1 MASVDGPIFYPEHY
15 PGADLGAKIHNAVQE
30 LPASGGT
37 IDGRRFGGHQAIS
50 ATVIVDR
57 PVCLLL
63 GHAQITMSATPG
75 ILTVGSGRLSLEGMP
90 IEGTRLYTSLP
101 QGDMIR
107 HTANSMFQ
115 CKHLYFAPTGTQT
128 GGAAISIVPTTY
140 ANRHLVQECDFE
152 SLYRGILIGN
162 ANTIL
167 IDRCGFSNTVHAG
180 IQSSYIPA
188 ASDSGQT
195 SITNCVFGTN
205 DAASTAACVYW
216 LDSSGLYMVNNTI
229 LAHSYAV
236 LVECTQDVG
245 AFNEFMFYN
254 NRISHQRSYGI
265 ICKRA
270 AGTAVLQG
278 IQVFGNSFGLTDANA
293 AAGFSLQTISVGFAQ
308 NVIVQG
314 NYFSMTLA
322 THQGCEIAGGTNIT
336 IGGNMF
342 TTSHAAA
349 HAINVGS
356 LPVGLSVLPNSYY
369 GFTTPLTN
377 ASATTVVY
385 PAAVSPPTD
394 GQVALL
400 VQRNVDGV
408 ITTQPVSMGV
418 ADSGG
423 AGFRLLRVPN

>member
-1 MASVDGPIFYPEHY
+1 MVSEDGPMFYPEHY
-15 PGADLGAKIHNAVQE
+15 PGADLGAKIHNVVQE
-30 LPASGGT
+30 IPASGGT
-37 IDGRRFGGHQAIS
+37 IDARRFTGNQAIS

-57 PVCLLL
+57 PIVLLL
-63 GHAQITMSATPG
+63 GHAQITISATPG
-75 ILTVGSGRLSLEGMP
+75 ILTTGSGRLSIEGVP
-90 IEGTRLYTSLP
+90 IEGTGLYTSLA
-101 QGDMIR
+101 QCEMIK

-115 CKHLYFAPTGTQT
+115 CRNLYFAPTVTQT

-152 SLYRGILIGN
+152 SMYRCIVIGN

-167 IDRCGFSNTVHAG
+167 IDHCGFSNTVYAG
-180 IQSSYIPA
+180 ILSCYIPA

-195 SITNCVFGTN
+195 YITNCVFNTN
-205 DAASTAACVYW
+205 NAASAIGVHW

-229 LAHSYAV
+229 LAHFYGV

-265 ICKRA
+265 LCKRSA
-270 AGTAVLQG
+270 STGVLQG

-293 AAGFSLQTISVGFAQ
+293 AAGFSLQTVSAGFAQ
-308 NVIVQG
+308 NVIIQG
-314 NYFSMTLA
+314 NYFSMTRA

-342 TTSHAAA
+342 TTSNAAA
-349 HAINVGS
+349 QAVNVGS

-369 GFTTPLTN
+369 GFTTRLTN
-377 ASATTVVY
+377 ASDTTVVY
-385 PAAVSPPTD
+385 PAAVSSPTD
-394 GQVALL
+394 GQVAMV
-400 VQRNVDGV
+400 VQRNVGGV
-408 ITTQPVSMGV
+408 ITTQQVSMGE

>member
-1 MASVDGPIFYPEHY
+1 MVSVDGPIFYPEHY
-15 PGADLGAKIHNAVQE
+15 SGADLGAKIHNAVQE
-30 LPASGGT
+30 LPSSGGT
-37 IDGRRFGGHQAIS
+37 IDARRFTGNQAIS

-57 PVCLLL
+57 PVVLLL
-63 GHAQITMSATPG
+63 GHAQITISATPG
-75 ILTVGSGRLSLEGMP
+75 ILTAGAGRLSIEGVP
-90 IEGTRLYTSLP
+90 IEGTGLYTSLA
-101 QGDMIR
+101 QGDMIK

-115 CKHLYFAPTGTQT
+115 CRNLYFAPTVTQT

-152 SLYRGILIGN
+152 SMYHCIVIGN
-162 ANTIL
+162 
-167 IDRCGFSNTVHAG
+167 
-180 IQSSYIPA
+180 

-195 SITNCVFGTN
+195 SITNCVFNTN

-229 LAHSYAV
+229 LAHSYGV

-254 NRISHQRSYGI
+254 NRISHQRLYGI
-265 ICKRA
+265 ICQRSA
-270 AGTAVLQG
+270 RTAVLQG

-293 AAGFSLQTISVGFAQ
+293 AAGFSLQTISAGFAQ
-308 NVIVQG
+308 NVIIQG

-342 TTSHAAA
+342 TTGNAAA
-349 HAINVGS
+349 KAINVGS

-369 GFTTPLTN
+369 GFTTQLTN

-394 GQVALL
+394 GQVAMV
-400 VQRNVDGV
+400 VQRNVGGV
-408 ITTQPVSMGV
+408 VTTQQVSMGG

>member
-1 MASVDGPIFYPEHY
+1 MVSVDGPIFYPEHY

-30 LPASGGT
+30 LPSSGGT
-37 IDGRRFGGHQAIS
+37 IDARRFTGNQAIS

-57 PVCLLL
+57 PVVLLL
-63 GHAQITMSATPG
+63 GHAQITISATPG
-75 ILTVGSGRLSLEGMP
+75 ILTTGAGRLSIEGVP
-90 IEGTRLYTSLP
+90 IEGTGLYTSRA
-101 QGDMIR
+101 QGDMIQ

-115 CKHLYFAPTGTQT
+115 CRNLYFAPTVTQT

-152 SLYRGILIGN
+152 SMYRCIVIGN

-167 IDRCGFSNTVHAG
+167 IDRCGFANTLHAG
-180 IQSSYIPA
+180 ILSSYIPA

-195 SITNCVFGTN
+195 AITNCIFNTN
-205 DAASTAACVYW
+205 DAASTAAGVYW

-229 LAHSYAV
+229 LAHAYGV

-254 NRISHQRSYGI
+254 NRISHQRAYGI
-265 ICKRA
+265 VCQRSA
-270 AGTAVLQG
+270 RTAVLQG
-278 IQVFGNSFGLTDANA
+278 IQVFGNSFGLTDAHA
-293 AAGFSLQTISVGFAQ
+293 AAGVSLQTISAGFAQ
-308 NVIVQG
+308 NVIIQG

-322 THQGCEIAGGTNIT
+322 THQGCEIAGGTHIT

-342 TTSHAAA
+342 TTSNAAA
-349 HAINVGS
+349 QAINVGS
-356 LPVGLSVLPNSYY
+356 LPVGLRVLPNSYY
-369 GFTTPLTN
+369 GFTTQLTN

-394 GQVALL
+394 GQVAMV
-400 VQRNVDGV
+400 VQRNVGGV
-408 ITTQPVSMGV
+408 ITTQQVSMGG